1 MTVMSQ
7 EEMMVGIKT
16 VAQGLEAL
24 KNELMASNNPSAQ
37 NTLHPEEKQSML
49 QKTLDMTELGL
60 GEAQVKYL
68 INKRYDNIK
77 NYKKKHIIIKLITAL
92 SAQSLK

>member
-1 MTVMSQ
+1 MSQ

-24 KNELMASNNPSAQ
+24 KNELMASNNPSGQ
-37 NTLHPEEKQSML
+37 NTMQPEEKQSML

-60 GEAQVKYL
+60 GEAQVRRFVFY
-68 INKRYDNIK
+68 
-77 NYKKKHIIIKLITAL
+77 YKLKVIVLITF
-92 SAQSLK
+92 LKTLK

>member
-24 KNELMASNNPSAQ
+24 KNELMASNNSSGQ
-37 NTLHPEEKQSML
+37 NTVQPEEKQLVL

-60 GEAQVKYL
+60 GEAQVKL
-68 INKRYDNIK
+68 FD
-77 NYKKKHIIIKLITAL
+77 L
-92 SAQSLK
+92 

>member
-24 KNELMASNNPSAQ
+24 KNELMASNNSGQ
-37 NTLHPEEKQSML
+37 STMQPEEKQSML

-60 GEAQVKYL
+60 GEAQVKYERD
-68 INKRYDNIK
+68 KKYK
-77 NYKKKHIIIKLITAL
+77 NYFYNICFYKLYL
-92 SAQSLK
+92 

>member
-1 MTVMSQ
+1 MSQ

-24 KNELMASNNPSAQ
+24 KNELMASNNSSGQ
-37 NTLHPEEKQSML
+37 NTMHPEEKQLML

-60 GEAQVKYL
+60 GEAQVKF
-68 INKRYDNIK
+68 IDE
-77 NYKKKHIIIKLITAL
+77 TV
-92 SAQSLK
+92 

>member
-24 KNELMASNNPSAQ
+24 KNELMASNNPSGQ
-37 NTLHPEEKQSML
+37 NTMQPEEKQSML

-60 GEAQVKYL
+60 GEAQVRSFVFYHKL
-68 INKRYDNIK
+68 EGT
-77 NYKKKHIIIKLITAL
+77 HIICL
-92 SAQSLK
+92 S

>member
-1 MTVMSQ
+1 MSQ

-24 KNELMASNNPSAQ
+24 KNELIASNNPSGQ
-37 NTLHPEEKQSML
+37 NTMQPEEKQSML

-60 GEAQVKYL
+60 GEAQVRSFVFYP
-68 INKRYDNIK
+68 
-77 NYKKKHIIIKLITAL
+77 KLEGTYITCL
-92 SAQSLK
+92 T

>member
-1 MTVMSQ
+1 MSQ

-24 KNELMASNNPSAQ
+24 KNELMASNNPSGQ
-37 NTLHPEEKQSML
+37 NTMQPEEKQSML

-60 GEAQVKYL
+60 GEAQVRSFVF
-68 INKRYDNIK
+68 IVN
-77 NYKKKHIIIKLITAL
+77 
-92 SAQSLK
+92 LKVPILLVCHNRLKFLL

>member
-24 KNELMASNNPSAQ
+24 KNELIASNNSSGQ
-37 NTLHPEEKQSML
+37 NPLQPEEKQSLL

-60 GEAQVKYL
+60 GEAQVKNIMN
-68 INKRYDNIK
+68 INFSFCFKIMYN
-77 NYKKKHIIIKLITAL
+77 
-92 SAQSLK
+92 

>member
-24 KNELMASNNPSAQ
+24 KNELMASNNPGQ
-37 NTLHPEEKQSML
+37 NTMQPEEKQSML

-60 GEAQVKYL
+60 GEAQVK
-68 INKRYDNIK
+68 
-77 NYKKKHIIIKLITAL
+77 IKL
-92 SAQSLK
+92 S

>member
-24 KNELMASNNPSAQ
+24 KNELMASNNTGQ
-37 NTLHPEEKQSML
+37 NTMQPEEKQSML

-60 GEAQVKYL
+60 GEAQVK
-68 INKRYDNIK
+68 I
-77 NYKKKHIIIKLITAL
+77 
-92 SAQSLK
+92 

>member
-1 MTVMSQ
+1 MTVMTQ

-24 KNELMASNNPSAQ
+24 KNELMASNNPGQSTMQ
-37 NTLHPEEKQSML
+37 PEEKQSML

-60 GEAQVKYL
+60 GEAQVKT
-68 INKRYDNIK
+68 
-77 NYKKKHIIIKLITAL
+77 ITIYI
-92 SAQSLK
+92 

>member
-24 KNELMASNNPSAQ
+24 KNELIASNNPSGQ
-37 NTLHPEEKQSML
+37 NTMQPEEKQSML

-60 GEAQVKYL
+60 GEAQVRSFVFYYKLKVFIL
-68 INKRYDNIK
+68 IIC
-77 NYKKKHIIIKLITAL
+77 
-92 SAQSLK
+92 LKTLK

>member
-1 MTVMSQ
+1 MTVISQ

-24 KNELMASNNPSAQ
+24 KNELIASNIASGQ
-37 NTLHPEEKQSML
+37 NTMQPEEKQSML

-60 GEAQVKYL
+60 GEAQV
-68 INKRYDNIK
+68 NKKIRVTCFCD
-77 NYKKKHIIIKLITAL
+77 
-92 SAQSLK
+92 